1 MIGIYAFAYPN
12 MIVEHYTAER
22 GLPNNI
28 VNCTLKG
35 QDGFIWFGTW
45 YGLCSFDG
53 SKFRSYDNHDGF
65 YSTDIP
71 PRKIQ
76 RIVEDKNGFLWIKTI
91 DRKLY
96 LFDKRHESFHA
107 VYDDVKE
114 YSENIQIIKIQTTED
129 GDVLLL
135 TKDKSLLRAYTDK
148 EGKITMKQLHDS
160 RPNVNVY
167 DMRLKH
173 NVFCETAEFINWIG
187 MDYQILSLRKGAA
200 LKDKPA
206 DFIQKK
212 VSANPDQFT
221 CASYNSKFLWLGDKK
236 GHIYSIDPQNGVVNR
251 YEIPEI
257 KRPISNLLI
266 TESGLMYITTNE
278 GTYEYNIGYKQLTK
292 LPFTIPEKD
301 GGIIFYDKYDKVW
314 FQEGN
319 QALTYYDP
327 LNRSHHRFTFPNQNA
342 IGNFEMQD
350 AGEQGMFFMTPGG
363 EILLFDREKL
373 EMTRIN
379 QLKPFSD
386 DLPNQLFFHLL
397 LDKDGILW
405 LASTSSG
412 VYRLNFPKKQFQ
424 LLTEV
429 SQIGRAHV

>member
-1 MIGIYAFAYPN
+1 MIGMYAFAYPN

-173 NVFCETAEFINWIG
+173 NIFCETAEFINWIG
-187 MDYQILSLRKGAA
+187 MDYQILSLRKG
-200 LKDKPA
+200 
-206 DFIQKK
+206 
-212 VSANPDQFT
+212 
-221 CASYNSKFLWLGDKK
+221 
-236 GHIYSIDPQNGVVNR
+236 
-251 YEIPEI
+251 E
-257 KRPISNLLI
+257 
-266 TESGLMYITTNE
+266 ES
-278 GTYEYNIGYKQLTK
+278 
-292 LPFTIPEKD
+292 
-301 GGIIFYDKYDKVW
+301 
-314 FQEGN
+314 
-319 QALTYYDP
+319 
-327 LNRSHHRFTFPNQNA
+327 
-342 IGNFEMQD
+342 
-350 AGEQGMFFMTPGG
+350 
-363 EILLFDREKL
+363 EILLKNQNNILPLAKGKKL
-373 EMTRIN
+373 LVPCRAAKKSGCWQGFRGN
-379 QLKPFSD
+379 
-386 DLPNQLFFHLL
+386 
-397 LDKDGILW
+397 ILS
-405 LASTSSG
+405 LEI
-412 VYRLNFPKKQFQ
+412 R
-424 LLTEV
+424 
-429 SQIGRAHV
+429 

>member
-1 MIGIYAFAYPN
+1 MIGMYAFAYPN

-135 TKDKSLLRAYTDK
+135 TKDKSILRNSRVYQLDRYGLSDSVPTERGSAERQTCRLYTEK
-148 EGKITMKQLHDS
+148 
-160 RPNVNVY
+160 
-167 DMRLKH
+167 
-173 NVFCETAEFINWIG
+173 
-187 MDYQILSLRKGAA
+187 
-200 LKDKPA
+200 
-206 DFIQKK
+206 
-212 VSANPDQFT
+212 
-221 CASYNSKFLWLGDKK
+221 
-236 GHIYSIDPQNGVVNR
+236 SIC
-251 YEIPEI
+251 
-257 KRPISNLLI
+257 
-266 TESGLMYITTNE
+266 
-278 GTYEYNIGYKQLTK
+278 
-292 LPFTIPEKD
+292 
-301 GGIIFYDKYDKVW
+301 
-314 FQEGN
+314 
-319 QALTYYDP
+319 
-327 LNRSHHRFTFPNQNA
+327 
-342 IGNFEMQD
+342 
-350 AGEQGMFFMTPGG
+350 
-363 EILLFDREKL
+363 
-373 EMTRIN
+373 
-379 QLKPFSD
+379 
-386 DLPNQLFFHLL
+386 
-397 LDKDGILW
+397 
-405 LASTSSG
+405 
-412 VYRLNFPKKQFQ
+412 
-424 LLTEV
+424 
-429 SQIGRAHV
+429 